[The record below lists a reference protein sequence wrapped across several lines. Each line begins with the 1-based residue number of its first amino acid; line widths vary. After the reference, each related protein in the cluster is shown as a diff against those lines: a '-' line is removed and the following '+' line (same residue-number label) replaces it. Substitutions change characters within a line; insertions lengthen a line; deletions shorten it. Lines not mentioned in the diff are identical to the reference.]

1 MPEPIVSPIDG
12 QVAYEFEYLDDVAA
26 MRAVDRAHAAQQA
39 WRHTSISE
47 RASLCRAMLDAYES
61 QLDRHVREITTMT
74 GKPLTEARGEVR
86 TMRARVEA
94 LIELAP
100 RALADEPLPETPG
113 F

>member
-12 QVAYEFEYLDDVAA
+12 QVAYEFEYLDDAAA
-26 MRAVDRAHAAQQA
+26 MAIVDQAHSAQQA
-39 WRHTSISE
+39 WRHTSMAE
-47 RASLCRAMLDAYES
+47 RASLCRAMLDAYDS

-74 GKPLTEARGEVR
+74 GKPLAEARGEAR

-100 RALADEPLPETPG
+100 EA
-113 F
+113 